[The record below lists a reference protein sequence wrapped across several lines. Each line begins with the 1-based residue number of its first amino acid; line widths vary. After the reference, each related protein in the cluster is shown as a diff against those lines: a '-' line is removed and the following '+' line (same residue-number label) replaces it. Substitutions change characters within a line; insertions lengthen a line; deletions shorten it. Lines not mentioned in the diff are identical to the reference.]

1 MPSVFHLPLC
11 FVGALAAAPAAPSGV
26 TIPFAW
32 TPGQIEVAVDVN
44 STPGTFLLDT
54 GSEYSI
60 VSTRLA
66 EALRLTTERRGIRD
80 FADGVTLTMKGVT
93 LADQRVMVMPFDSI
107 NARGRNIDGLIGY
120 DFFAAYVVRLDFA
133 ARTLTLWKPSAF
145 EPPPA
150 AIEVPIT
157 FAGRL
162 PVVAATLRL
171 ATARTL
177 DARLMVDTGAS
188 QAVFLRYPFATTHQ
202 LIDPA
207 GQRTTAPSLA
217 DGTRTLIDVPVERVS
232 VGSLSFDRPNV
243 RAFAEPAGSS
253 ASTETDGLIGNTLL
267 SRFTVYV
274 DYARKR
280 MLFEPAR
287 R

>member
-1 MPSVFHLPLC
+1 M
-11 FVGALAAAPAAPSGV
+11 VGVLLAGVLLSAPGAPAGV
-26 TIPFAW
+26 TIPFKW

-44 STPGTFLLDT
+44 GTPATFLLDT

-66 EALRLTTERRGIRD
+66 KVLHLPTMQVGPRD
-80 FADGVTLTMKGVT
+80 FTDEVTLNVGGIT
-93 LADQRVMVMPFDSI
+93 LAGQRVMVMPFDGY

-120 DFFAAYVVRLDFA
+120 HFFAAYTVRIDFA
-133 ARTLTLWKPSAF
+133 AKTLTAWKPSAF
-145 EPPPA
+145 EAPAA

-157 FAGRL
+157 FAGYL
-162 PVVAATLRL
+162 PVVAATVRL
-171 ATARTL
+171 AGDRTL

-217 DGTRTLIDVPVERVS
+217 DGTRTLIDVPVEQVS
-232 VGSLSFDRPNV
+232 IGSLTFDRPHV
-243 RAFAEPAGSS
+243 RAFAEPAGS
-253 ASTETDGLIGNTLL
+253 AGATDTDGLIGNTLL

>member
-1 MPSVFHLPLC
+1 M
-11 FVGALAAAPAAPSGV
+11 VGVLLAGVLLSAPGAPGGV
-26 TIPFAW
+26 TIPFKW

-44 STPGTFLLDT
+44 GTPATFLLDT

-66 EALRLTTERRGIRD
+66 NVLHLSTMQIGPRD
-80 FADGVTLTMKGVT
+80 FTDEVTLNVGGIT
-93 LADQRVMVMPFDSI
+93 LAGQRVMVMPFDGY
-107 NARGRNIDGLIGY
+107 NARGRSIDGLIGY
-120 DFFAAYVVRLDFA
+120 HFFAAYTVRIDFA
-133 ARTLTLWKPSAF
+133 AKTLTAWKPSAF
-145 EPPPA
+145 EAPAA

-157 FAGRL
+157 FAGYL
-162 PVVAATLRL
+162 PVVAATVRL
-171 ATARTL
+171 PGDRTL
-177 DARLMVDTGAS
+177 DARLMIDTGAS

-217 DGTRTLIDVPVERVS
+217 DGTRTLIDVPVEQVS
-232 VGSLSFDRPNV
+232 IGSLTFDRPHV
-243 RAFAEPAGSS
+243 RAFAEPAGS
-253 ASTETDGLIGNTLL
+253 AGATDTDGLIGNTLL

-280 MLFEPAR
+280 VLFEPVR